1 MQATLIPM
9 PERIKPMLAKA
20 NPYGDDIWNMDLSEY
35 GIERKFDGTRIM
47 AIKNEYGVFLMS
59 ARSWKQD
66 FSSRY
71 PEIVAEIADLDCTSC
86 ILDGELT
93 FFDYCNNVF
102 YPASITRETMI
113 DKDLEVR
120 YIVFDVLEWD
130 GESTCDLGLLERRA
144 YLEDEIIQTPNL
156 WITLMKMCDS
166 FDSRAWFDYI
176 TLDDGGEGVVLKR
189 LDSKYEQNSRSRDWI
204 KVKRVETDDYYLLGT
219 TEGTGKRAGKF
230 GALILGNLDEHGM
243 VDGDVVKCGTGF
255 TDAMIDELD
264 AWIMKQ
270 PEVDPYF
277 PTKGLDVR
285 RVIAP
290 DTMVEV
296 RFMERSKNTI
306 RHPVFVRLRDD
317 KE

>member
-1 MQATLIPM
+1 MQNTLIPM
-9 PERIKPMLAKA
+9 PSRIMPMLAKA

-93 FFDYCNNVF
+93 FFDYCNDVF

-156 WITLMKMCDS
+156 WITRMKMCES
-166 FDSRAWFDYI
+166 FNPRAWFDYI

-219 TEGTGKRAGKF
+219 TEGTGKREGVF
-230 GALILGNLDEHGM
+230 GALILGRLDDVGNIT
-243 VDGDVVKCGTGF
+243 GVVKCGTGF
-255 TDAMIDELD
+255 TDQQLVDIDAMVSSLPSCNPQFSTVGLD
-264 AWIMKQ
+264 IRR
-270 PEVDPYF
+270 VVV
-277 PTKGLDVR
+277 PTKV
-285 RVIAP
+285 
-290 DTMVEV
+290 VEV
-296 RFMERSKNTI
+296 KFMEQSKNTI
-306 RHPVFVRLRDD
+306 RHPVFVRFRED

>member
-1 MQATLIPM
+1 MQTTLIPM
-9 PERIKPMLAKA
+9 PERIMPMLAKA
-20 NPYGDDIWNMDLSEY
+20 NPYGDDIWAQDLSGY
-35 GIERKFDGTRIM
+35 AMERKFDGTRII
-47 AIKNEYGVFLMS
+47 AIKNDNGVFLMS

-66 FSSRY
+66 FAAHF
-71 PEIVAEIADLDCTSC
+71 PEIVEEIEKLDCESC
-86 ILDGELT
+86 TLDGELC
-93 FFDYCNNVF
+93 FFTPDGTNVF
-102 YPASITRETMI
+102 YPASITRETMR
-113 DKDLEVR
+113 DNGLLAMYV
-120 YIVFDVLEWD
+120 VFDIIEYDNINMRGSSYEDRHNLAENIAGNHGFVLCVP
-130 GESTCDLGLLERRA
+130 S
-144 YLEDEIIQTPNL
+144 L
-156 WITLMKMCDS
+156 WCNCIDVKGTYEEFIDNGC
-166 FDSRAWFDYI
+166 
-176 TLDDGGEGVVLKR
+176 EGVVLKCR
-189 LDSKYEQNSRSRDWI
+189 DSTYNDGTRTNDWI
-204 KVKRVETDDYYLLGT
+204 KVKREETDDYYLLGT
-219 TEGTGKRAGKF
+219 TQGTGKRAGKF

-277 PTKGLDVR
+277 PTKGLELR